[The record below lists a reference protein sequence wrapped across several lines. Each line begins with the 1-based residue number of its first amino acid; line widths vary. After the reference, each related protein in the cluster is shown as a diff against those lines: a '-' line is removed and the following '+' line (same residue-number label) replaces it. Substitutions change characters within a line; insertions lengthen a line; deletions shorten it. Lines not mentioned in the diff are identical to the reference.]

1 MSEPPLKYYPT
12 RRPSIHYTRQQPG
25 EYTERQLVEI
35 HITRLQMEWFGAPP
49 ICFLPECRRAGQC
62 RGNPHKGRFHLSPCF
77 GHYREEY
84 RFLMFAPGGL
94 EDLMKEA
101 GLPADAGEAYGA
113 DAEPLPEHLAKGVTV
128 LELFYGPKPK
138 YERLRR
144 SPQVLGPFGWERNPE
159 EFARYIETG
168 DWRHPERV
176 CYRPP
181 IRYGNVLVD

>member
-25 EYTERQLVEI
+25 EYSERQLVEI
-35 HITRLQMEWFGAPP
+35 HMTRLQMEWFGAPP

-62 RGNPHKGRFHLSPCF
+62 RGNPHKGRFHLPPCF

-94 EDLMKEA
+94 EDVMKEA
-101 GLPADAGEAYGA
+101 GSRPTPARRTA
-113 DAEPLPEHLAKGVTV
+113 PM
-128 LELFYGPKPK
+128 
-138 YERLRR
+138 RNR
-144 SPQVLGPFGWERNPE
+144 SPSTWPKASRCSSCSTARIRNTSACARSPHVRGPGGWKVDPE
-159 EFARYIETG
+159 DFARYIEAG
-168 DWRHPERV
+168 DWRNPERV